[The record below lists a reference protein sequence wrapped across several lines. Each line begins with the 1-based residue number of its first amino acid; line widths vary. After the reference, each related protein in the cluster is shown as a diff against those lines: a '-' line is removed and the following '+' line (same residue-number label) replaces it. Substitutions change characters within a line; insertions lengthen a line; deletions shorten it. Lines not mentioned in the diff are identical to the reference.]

1 MLRRIIVASASNPLL
16 TGLLAVVIAAWGFYA
31 VANIPLDAIPDLS
44 DVQVIVLTKYPGQAP
59 QVVEDQVTYPLSTA
73 MLSVPHAS
81 TVRGFSFFG
90 LSFVFVIFEDGTDLY
105 WARSRVLEYL
115 NTASSRLPKN
125 VTPTLGP
132 DATGVGWVYQYALV
146 DRSGKH
152 DLSELRSIQ
161 DWYLRYE
168 LQTVPGVAEVA
179 SVGGFVRQY
188 QIEVDPNLIASYGIS
203 LSQIRRAI
211 ERSNSEVG
219 GRLVEIA
226 ESEFMVRGLGFI
238 RGLDDLRAI
247 AIGADKNGTPI
258 LLRDVASI
266 HKGPELRRGLVEL
279 NGEGEVAAGIVVM
292 RFGENALEVIQ
303 KVKLKLKQLEA
314 GLPPGVEIVTVYD
327 RSDLIKRAVA
337 NLSEKLIEESIIVAL
352 VCVVFLFHMRSAL
365 VAILT
370 LPLGVLI
377 SFIVM
382 YHQGINANI
391 MSLGGIAIAIGAMVD
406 ASIVMI
412 ENAHKHLEREAEL
425 NSGKPRAQIVLEAAT
440 EVGPALFFSLLIIT
454 VSFLPVFALEA
465 QAGRLFS
472 PLAFTKTFAMA
483 GAAFLSVTVVPLLML
498 ALIRGK
504 VLPEHRNPINRLLI
518 AGYSPLIRIALRH
531 KAIVLCAAAA
541 SLALTILPYGRLGSE
556 FMPPLDE
563 GDLLYMPS
571 TLPGLSITKAREILQ
586 QTDQMILTVPEVAQ
600 VFGKIGRAETATDNA
615 PLSMIETTIRL
626 KPKKDWRPGLSM
638 QDLIAELDQTVRL
651 PGLTNVWTMP
661 IKNRIDM
668 LATGIKTPVGVKI
681 AGADLDVLEALAE
694 QVEAILGTL
703 PETASVFAERV
714 VGGNYLDFEIDRLEI
729 ARYGLTVGDVQDVI
743 ATAIGGQNV
752 GYTIEGRERYPINLR
767 YPRELRDNLAMLRR
781 VLVPT
786 PSGAQVPLEQLAS
799 LEIRKGPPSIK
810 SENAR
815 LIALVYVDLQGIDVG
830 TYVEKARG
838 VLARELELPTGY
850 TLSWSGQYEY
860 MERADARLLIV
871 FPVAIALIF
880 LLLYLNFRNVA
891 DSLIVMLSVPFALIG
906 GVWLVW
912 LLDYEMSVA
921 VRVGFLALFGVAAET
936 GVIMLL
942 FLEEA
947 VARYRSSGRLNT
959 RADLEQ
965 AIFEGAVLRVRPK
978 IMTVTAIMAGL
989 LPIMWGSGTG
999 SETMRRIAAPMIG
1012 GMISATILTLIVIP
1026 VLFALVRG
1034 WKLRSH

>member
-1 MLRRIIVASASNPLL
+1 
-16 TGLLAVVIAAWGFYA
+16 
-31 VANIPLDAIPDLS
+31 
-44 DVQVIVLTKYPGQAP
+44 
-59 QVVEDQVTYPLSTA
+59 
-73 MLSVPHAS
+73 
-81 TVRGFSFFG
+81 
-90 LSFVFVIFEDGTDLY
+90 
-105 WARSRVLEYL
+105 
-115 NTASSRLPKN
+115 
-125 VTPTLGP
+125 
-132 DATGVGWVYQYALV
+132 
-146 DRSGKH
+146 
-152 DLSELRSIQ
+152 
-161 DWYLRYE
+161 
-168 LQTVPGVAEVA
+168 
-179 SVGGFVRQY
+179 
-188 QIEVDPNLIASYGIS
+188 
-203 LSQIRRAI
+203 
-211 ERSNSEVG
+211 
-219 GRLVEIA
+219 
-226 ESEFMVRGLGFI
+226 
-238 RGLDDLRAI
+238 
-247 AIGADKNGTPI
+247 
-258 LLRDVASI
+258 
-266 HKGPELRRGLVEL
+266 
-279 NGEGEVAAGIVVM
+279 
-292 RFGENALEVIQ
+292 
-303 KVKLKLKQLEA
+303 
-314 GLPPGVEIVTVYD
+314 
-327 RSDLIKRAVA
+327 
-337 NLSEKLIEESIIVAL
+337 
-352 VCVVFLFHMRSAL
+352 
-365 VAILT
+365 
-370 LPLGVLI
+370 
-377 SFIVM
+377 
-382 YHQGINANI
+382 
-391 MSLGGIAIAIGAMVD
+391 
-406 ASIVMI
+406 
-412 ENAHKHLEREAEL
+412 
-425 NSGKPRAQIVLEAAT
+425 
-440 EVGPALFFSLLIIT
+440 
-454 VSFLPVFALEA
+454 
-465 QAGRLFS
+465 
-472 PLAFTKTFAMA
+472 
-483 GAAFLSVTVVPLLML
+483 ML

-586 QTDQMILTVPEVAQ
+586 QTDQMILSVPEVAQ

-626 KPKKDWRPGLSM
+626 KPKEDWRPGLSM

-668 LATGIKTPVGVKI
+668 LATGIKTPVGIKI

-752 GYTIEGRERYPINLR
+752 GYTIEGLERYPINLR

>member
-1 MLRRIIVASASNPLL
+1 M
-16 TGLLAVVIAAWGFYA
+16 
-31 VANIPLDAIPDLS
+31 
-44 DVQVIVLTKYPGQAP
+44 
-59 QVVEDQVTYPLSTA
+59 
-73 MLSVPHAS
+73 
-81 TVRGFSFFG
+81 
-90 LSFVFVIFEDGTDLY
+90 
-105 WARSRVLEYL
+105 
-115 NTASSRLPKN
+115 
-125 VTPTLGP
+125 
-132 DATGVGWVYQYALV
+132 
-146 DRSGKH
+146 
-152 DLSELRSIQ
+152 
-161 DWYLRYE
+161 
-168 LQTVPGVAEVA
+168 
-179 SVGGFVRQY
+179 
-188 QIEVDPNLIASYGIS
+188 
-203 LSQIRRAI
+203 
-211 ERSNSEVG
+211 
-219 GRLVEIA
+219 
-226 ESEFMVRGLGFI
+226 
-238 RGLDDLRAI
+238 
-247 AIGADKNGTPI
+247 
-258 LLRDVASI
+258 
-266 HKGPELRRGLVEL
+266 
-279 NGEGEVAAGIVVM
+279 
-292 RFGENALEVIQ
+292 
-303 KVKLKLKQLEA
+303 
-314 GLPPGVEIVTVYD
+314 
-327 RSDLIKRAVA
+327 
-337 NLSEKLIEESIIVAL
+337 
-352 VCVVFLFHMRSAL
+352 
-365 VAILT
+365 
-370 LPLGVLI
+370 
-377 SFIVM
+377 
-382 YHQGINANI
+382 
-391 MSLGGIAIAIGAMVD
+391 
-406 ASIVMI
+406 
-412 ENAHKHLEREAEL
+412 
-425 NSGKPRAQIVLEAAT
+425 LEAAT

-586 QTDQMILTVPEVAQ
+586 QTDQMILSVPEVAQ

-626 KPKKDWRPGLSM
+626 KPKEDWRPGLSM

-668 LATGIKTPVGVKI
+668 LATGIKTPVGIKI

-729 ARYGLTVGDVQDVI
+729 ARYGLTVDDVQDVI

-921 VRVGFLALFGVAAET
+921 VRVGFLAIFGVAAET

-978 IMTVTAIMAGL
+978 IMTVTAIIAGL

>member
-1 MLRRIIVASASNPLL
+1 
-16 TGLLAVVIAAWGFYA
+16 
-31 VANIPLDAIPDLS
+31 
-44 DVQVIVLTKYPGQAP
+44 
-59 QVVEDQVTYPLSTA
+59 
-73 MLSVPHAS
+73 
-81 TVRGFSFFG
+81 
-90 LSFVFVIFEDGTDLY
+90 
-105 WARSRVLEYL
+105 
-115 NTASSRLPKN
+115 
-125 VTPTLGP
+125 
-132 DATGVGWVYQYALV
+132 
-146 DRSGKH
+146 
-152 DLSELRSIQ
+152 
-161 DWYLRYE
+161 
-168 LQTVPGVAEVA
+168 
-179 SVGGFVRQY
+179 
-188 QIEVDPNLIASYGIS
+188 
-203 LSQIRRAI
+203 
-211 ERSNSEVG
+211 
-219 GRLVEIA
+219 
-226 ESEFMVRGLGFI
+226 
-238 RGLDDLRAI
+238 
-247 AIGADKNGTPI
+247 
-258 LLRDVASI
+258 
-266 HKGPELRRGLVEL
+266 
-279 NGEGEVAAGIVVM
+279 
-292 RFGENALEVIQ
+292 
-303 KVKLKLKQLEA
+303 
-314 GLPPGVEIVTVYD
+314 
-327 RSDLIKRAVA
+327 
-337 NLSEKLIEESIIVAL
+337 
-352 VCVVFLFHMRSAL
+352 
-365 VAILT
+365 
-370 LPLGVLI
+370 
-377 SFIVM
+377 
-382 YHQGINANI
+382 
-391 MSLGGIAIAIGAMVD
+391 
-406 ASIVMI
+406 
-412 ENAHKHLEREAEL
+412 
-425 NSGKPRAQIVLEAAT
+425 VLEAAT

-586 QTDQMILTVPEVAQ
+586 QTDQMILSVPEVAQ

-626 KPKKDWRPGLSM
+626 KPKEDWRPGLSM

-668 LATGIKTPVGVKI
+668 LATGIKTPVGIKI

-729 ARYGLTVGDVQDVI
+729 ARYGLTVDDVQDVI

-921 VRVGFLALFGVAAET
+921 VRVGFLAIFGVAAET